1 MFIPSY
7 HTPVMLQP
15 CLSGLNLQKDGTYL
29 DLTFGGG
36 GHSQGIL
43 SELGPRGRLFA
54 FDQDLDAIHNAEALS
69 EDNRLSFIRSNFRY
83 LKNWV
88 EYYGIEPDGILADLG
103 VSSHHLDAGERG
115 FSFRSDAPLDMRMN
129 QKSRLTAARIVT
141 EYTEEQLI
149 ALLRLYGE
157 VKEAGRVARAI
168 VAARSAGPLET
179 TGALAEAVGKAL
191 PRDRE
196 KKELAKVFQALRIE
210 VNGEMT
216 ALGEMLQQAAEVLKP
231 GGRLV
236 ILSYHS
242 LEDRLVKNMIRS
254 GNIEGRTEQD
264 LYGRTR
270 SPLRAVG
277 KGVAT
282 PDDGEISENPRA
294 RSAKLRVAEKV
305 NEQE

>member
-1 MFIPSY
+1 
-7 HTPVMLQP
+7 
-15 CLSGLNLQKDGTYL
+15 
-29 DLTFGGG
+29 
-36 GHSQGIL
+36 
-43 SELGPRGRLFA
+43 
-54 FDQDLDAIHNAEALS
+54 
-69 EDNRLSFIRSNFRY
+69 
-83 LKNWV
+83 
-88 EYYGIEPDGILADLG
+88 
-103 VSSHHLDAGERG
+103 
-115 FSFRSDAPLDMRMN
+115 
-129 QKSRLTAARIVT
+129 VT

-216 ALGEMLQQAAEVLKP
+216 ALGEMLQQAAQVLKP

-264 LYGRTR
+264 LYGRTN

>member
-1 MFIPSY
+1 
-7 HTPVMLQP
+7 
-15 CLSGLNLQKDGTYL
+15 
-29 DLTFGGG
+29 
-36 GHSQGIL
+36 
-43 SELGPRGRLFA
+43 
-54 FDQDLDAIHNAEALS
+54 
-69 EDNRLSFIRSNFRY
+69 
-83 LKNWV
+83 
-88 EYYGIEPDGILADLG
+88 
-103 VSSHHLDAGERG
+103 LDAGERG
-115 FSFRSDAPLDMRMN
+115 FSFRSDASLDMRMN

-242 LEDRLVKNMIRS
+242 LEDRLVKRCFQRLRNPCVCPPKAPICTCGRKPVI
-254 GNIEGRTEQD
+254 NILAG
-264 LYGRTR
+264 G
-270 SPLRAVG
+270 AV
-277 KGVAT
+277 A
-282 PDDGEISENPRA
+282 PGEEEIQRNPRA
-294 RSAKLRVAEKV
+294 RSAKLRVAEKR
-305 NEQE
+305 